1 MYRFDSRS
9 RTVALVNLEVAFGSE
24 LDPGQRKQIARR
36 SIQVF
41 ARSFLELFWTR
52 RLTAQNV
59 EQFISFEDPRM
70 FQEMLDSEEPVIGIT
85 PHFGNFEWGSALF
98 AFRGYAGII
107 LTQRFKND
115 RLTDFFRQLREI
127 SGQTAVTQENSM
139 LRLFRA
145 LRRGVPVGIL
155 TDLTLKLR
163 DPAVIIDSFGMKK
176 RASHFCTA
184 CSTKEPDRR
193 YFRSSLS
200 PQKTGDTR
208 YGSYPSSISRRAH
221 PTTRSR
227 RSVGTSL
234 SRSFVKTENTGF
246 GCTNTGDTDQNSQ
259 NATTRCTRTNPASS
273 IVRLRRKHKRKSRSE
288 NLTAPGDR
296 KEKRIGV
303 SAPLHRSIP
312 PPLDPSISSCF
323 SLRCGSRRH
332 RNNRKAGL
340 ACRSF

>member
-1 MYRFDSRS
+1 MKRFRYWLEWFLLSFFSPLIPMLPLPLLRRLADLAGAVMYRFDSRS

-59 EQFISFEDPRM
+59 EQFITFEDPGM
-70 FQEMLDSEEPVIGIT
+70 FQEMLDSETPVIGIT

-127 SGQTAVTQENSM
+127 SGQIAVTQENSM

-176 RASHFCTA
+176 RVTLLHGMLH
-184 CSTKEPDRR
+184 E
-193 YFRSSLS
+193 
-200 PQKTGDTR
+200 G
-208 YGSYPSSISRRAH
+208 
-221 PTTRSR
+221 TRSPILPFITLSTENGGYKVRILPKLYFPEGTPYHEIAQVCWNQFEPIIRENKEHWLWMYKHWRYRPEQSERDYPMYANKSSQFDREIAAQTQEKESLRKSHRPR
-227 RSVGTSL
+227 RS
-234 SRSFVKTENTGF
+234 
-246 GCTNTGDTDQNSQ
+246 
-259 NATTRCTRTNPASS
+259 
-273 IVRLRRKHKRKSRSE
+273 
-288 NLTAPGDR
+288 
-296 KEKRIGV
+296 
-303 SAPLHRSIP
+303 
-312 PPLDPSISSCF
+312 
-323 SLRCGSRRH
+323 
-332 RNNRKAGL
+332 
-340 ACRSF
+340 

>member
-9 RTVALVNLEVAFGSE
+9 RTVALANLEAAFGSE
-24 LDPGQRKQIARR
+24 LDPGWREQIARR

-59 EQFISFEDPRM
+59 EQFISFEDPRR
-70 FQEMLDSEEPVIGIT
+70 FQEMLDSEIPVIGIT

-115 RLTDFFRQLREI
+115 RLTVFFRRLREI

-163 DPAVIIDSFGMKK
+163 DPAVIINAFGMKK
-176 RASHFCTA
+176 RVTLLHGMLHEGTRSPILPFITLPQRTA
-184 CSTKEPDRR
+184 VIKC
-193 YFRSSLS
+193 
-200 PQKTGDTR
+200 
-208 YGSYPSSISRRAH
+208 GSYPNSFSPRALL
-221 PTTRSR
+221 TTKSP
-227 RSVGTSL
+227 RSVGTNL
-234 SRSFVKTENTGF
+234 NRSFAKTRNIGF
-246 GCTNTGDTDQNSQ
+246 GCTNTGDTDRSRQ
-259 NATTRCTRTNPASS
+259 NATTRCMRINPPSS
-273 IVRLRRKHKRKSRSE
+273 KARSRHRSRRKSRPE
-288 NLTAPGDR
+288 NLTGQGAHRETFRNHRLP
-296 KEKRIGV
+296 IGNQCQKKGSVIFV
-303 SAPLHRSIP
+303 SMERT
-312 PPLDPSISSCF
+312 SSQCEAD
-323 SLRCGSRRH
+323 L
-332 RNNRKAGL
+332 
-340 ACRSF
+340 SFDT

>member
-1 MYRFDSRS
+1 MKRFRYWLEWFLLSFFSPLIPMLPLSLLRHLADLAGAVMYRFDSRS
-9 RTVALVNLEVAFGSE
+9 RTVALANLEAAFGSE
-24 LDPGQRKQIARR
+24 LDAGRRKQIARR

-70 FQEMLDSEEPVIGIT
+70 FQEMLDSKEPVIGIT

-115 RLTDFFRQLREI
+115 RLTDFFRRLREI

-176 RASHFCTA
+176 RVTLLHGMLHEGTRSPILPFITLPTENGGYKVRILPKIYFPEGTPYHEIAQVCWNRFEPIIRENKEHWLWMYKHWRYRPEQAERDYPMYANKSSQFDREIAAQTQE
-184 CSTKEPDRR
+184 KEPAR
-193 YFRSSLS
+193 
-200 PQKTGDTR
+200 KT
-208 YGSYPSSISRRAH
+208 
-221 PTTRSR
+221 
-227 RSVGTSL
+227 
-234 SRSFVKTENTGF
+234 
-246 GCTNTGDTDQNSQ
+246 
-259 NATTRCTRTNPASS
+259 
-273 IVRLRRKHKRKSRSE
+273 
-288 NLTAPGDR
+288 
-296 KEKRIGV
+296 
-303 SAPLHRSIP
+303 HRP
-312 PPLDPSISSCF
+312 
-323 SLRCGSRRH
+323 
-332 RNNRKAGL
+332 RKA
-340 ACRSF
+340 

>member
-59 EQFISFEDPRM
+59 EQFITFEDPGM
-70 FQEMLDSEEPVIGIT
+70 FQEMLDSETPVIGIT

-163 DPAVIIDSFGMKK
+163 DPAVIID
-176 RASHFCTA
+176 C
-184 CSTKEPDRR
+184 
-193 YFRSSLS
+193 FRHEEARH
-200 PQKTGDTR
+200 TFAR
-208 YGSYPSSISRRAH
+208 HASRRNPIAD
-221 PTTRSR
+221 T
-227 RSVGTSL
+227 SVHHS
-234 SRSFVKTENTGF
+234 
-246 GCTNTGDTDQNSQ
+246 
-259 NATTRCTRTNPASS
+259 
-273 IVRLRRKHKRKSRSE
+273 
-288 NLTAPGDR
+288 
-296 KEKRIGV
+296 
-303 SAPLHRSIP
+303 LHRKRGIQGTDLTQALFP
-312 PPLDPSISSCF
+312 GGH
-323 SLRCGSRRH
+323 SLPRDR
-332 RNNRKAGL
+332 AGL
-340 ACRSF
+340 LEPV